1 MMDRRSFVK
10 KSAALGGLALSG
22 TLGNALAQQ
31 GAGPIKIGLLTP
43 LTGVVAAGG
52 KEIAEGFNFYWDQVG
67 HKVAG
72 REVKIFTED
81 DGSNPDVALQKAR
94 KLVEQEKVD
103 FLIGDLLANTG
114 LAVAEYVKGT
124 GTPYFI
130 PVIAADDLT
139 QRKRIPNVIR
149 VAGYTASQ
157 MPRPLAEW
165 AYKKK
170 GMRKIITISQDYAFG
185 HEQCGGFAQVF
196 TELGGTIVA
205 QHWNPLNTQDFS
217 PYLAQIQSANPD
229 AVFAMETGADASRLI
244 QQWAN
249 FGMKGKIPLLGAQ
262 NFTDQSVI
270 RTLGSDAD
278 GIITSAHFAEG
289 NTVASTKKFVA
300 DYDAAFKRLPSLYGF
315 SHYSAAMWLA
325 EAITA
330 VKGNVSDRA
339 AFLEAVRKVVL
350 TNSPLGSAVSLDIY
364 GNPIYD
370 IYIRQ
375 VVKRPDGR
383 YWNVPIDVY
392 PKVSQFWTY
401 KPEEFMKQPPYS
413 RTFQG
418 IKKS

>member
-10 KSAALGGLALSG
+10 KTAVLGGLALSG
-22 TLGNALAQQ
+22 PIGNALAQSTK
-31 GAGPIKIGLLTP
+31 GPIKIGLLAP
-43 LTGVVAAGG
+43 MTGVVASGG
-52 KEIAEGFNFYWDQVG
+52 KEIIEGFNLYWDETG

-72 REVKIFTED
+72 RDIKVIIED

-103 FLIGDLLANTG
+103 FLVGDLLANTG

-149 VAGYTASQ
+149 VAGYSASQ
-157 MPRPLAEW
+157 MPRPLADW
-165 AYKKK
+165 AFRKK
-170 GMRKIITISQDYAFG
+170 GMRKVITIGQDYAFG
-185 HEQCGGFAQVF
+185 HEQCGGFAQLF
-196 TELGGTIVA
+196 TELGGTILA
-205 QHWNPLNTQDFS
+205 QHWSPLNTQDFS

-229 AVFAMETGADASRLI
+229 AVFAMETGADANRLI
-244 QQWAN
+244 QQWES
-249 FGMKGKIPLLGAQ
+249 FGLKGKIPLLGAQ

-270 RTLGSDAD
+270 RTVGAEAE

-289 NTVASTKKFVA
+289 NPNPATKKFVA
-300 DYDAAFKRLPSLYGF
+300 DYDAKFKHLPSLYGF
-315 SHYSAAMWLA
+315 SHYSAAMWIA
-325 EAITA
+325 QAITA
-330 VKGNVSDRA
+330 VHGDVSNRA
-339 AFLEAVRKVVL
+339 AFLDAVRKVVL
-350 TNSPLGSAVSLDIY
+350 TNSPLGSAVSLDAY

-370 IYIRQ
+370 IFIRQ

-383 YWNVPIDVY
+383 YWNVPIDTY

-401 KPEEFMKQPPYS
+401 KPEEYMKQPSYS

>member
-1 MMDRRSFVK
+1 MDRRRFVK
-10 KSAALGGLALSG
+10 TSAALGGLALSG
-22 TLGNALAQQ
+22 SMRNALAQSST
-31 GAGPIKIGLLTP
+31 PIKIGLLTP
-43 LTGVVAAGG
+43 LTGVVASGG
-52 KEIAEGFNFYWDQVG
+52 KEIAEGFNLYWNQVG

-72 REVKIFTED
+72 RDIQIITED
-81 DGSNPDVALQKAR
+81 DGSTPDIALQKAR

-103 FLIGDLLANTG
+103 FLVGDLLANTG
-114 LAVAEYVKGT
+114 LAVAEYVKGN
-124 GTPYFI
+124 GVPYFI

-157 MPRPLAEW
+157 MPRPLADW
-165 AYKKK
+165 AFKKK

-205 QHWNPLNTQDFS
+205 QYWTPLNTQDFS

-229 AVFAMETGADASRLI
+229 AVFAMQTGADATRLI
-244 QQWAN
+244 QQWDN
-249 FGMKGKIPLLGAQ
+249 FGLKGKIPLLGAQ

-270 RTLGSDAD
+270 RTLGDESE

-289 NTVASTKKFVA
+289 STLPATKKFVT
-300 DYDAAFKRLPSLYGF
+300 DYEALYKHLPSLYGF
-315 SHYSAAMWLA
+315 AHYSAAMWIA
-325 EAITA
+325 QAITA
-330 VKGNVSDRA
+330 VHGNVADRP
-339 AFLEAVRKVVL
+339 AFLDAVRKVVL
-350 TNSPLGSAVSLDIY
+350 TNSPFGNAISLDAY

-375 VVKRPDGR
+375 VVKRPDGHF
-383 YWNVPIDVY
+383 WNVPLETY

-401 KPEEFMKQPPYS
+401 KPEEYMKQPSYS